1 MTLSTG
7 ELARR
12 IEVNIETV
20 RYYERRGLMPEPP
33 RSGAGH
39 RQYDRQH
46 LRRLYFIRRAQALGF
61 TLAEIETLLSLRAE
75 PNAPN
80 AKVKRQTKEK
90 LDETRRRIRDLESI
104 RDTLEELYA
113 ACDGEGTTSECP
125 ILDAIE
131 LPSEDAPDGS
141 DGAFP

>member
-7 ELARR
+7 ELAGRVD
-12 IEVNIETV
+12 VNIETV

-33 RSGAGH
+33 RSGAGY
-39 RQYDRQH
+39 RQYTRQH
-46 LRRLYFIRRAQALGF
+46 LRRLHFIRRAQALGF
-61 TLAEIETLLSLRAE
+61 TLDEIETLLSLRAE

-80 AKVKRQTKEK
+80 AEVKRQAKEK
-90 LDETRRRIRDLESI
+90 LDETRRRIRDLENI

-113 ACDGEGTTSECP
+113 ACDGEGTTSDCP
-125 ILDAIE
+125 ILEAIE
-131 LPSEDAPDGS
+131 LPGEGALGES